1 MYILVEL
8 VERWLTMRE
17 VPRLASVG
25 KIAFFE
31 DKIYH
36 TVTLGVRQGKCSGY
50 AHLPT
55 VLGTVVGS

>member
-1 MYILVEL
+1 
-8 VERWLTMRE
+8 MRE